1 MTIQFPVASQR
12 ETANTIEEEK
22 LMTSLMLLG
31 YVAVI
36 IISYQGAVFAL
47 KKANLL

>member
-1 MTIQFPVASQR
+1 
-12 ETANTIEEEK
+12 
-22 LMTSLMLLG
+22 MTSLLLLG

-47 KKANLL
+47 KKADLL